1 MQPTVDVAP
10 DVLTRDLSLP
20 CGAGLPARQPRLA
33 PSLSLT
39 KEAIEARQSPGRRC
53 ASYGRCDLHPVLTS
67 PGVAFVIDESSGIP
81 QLLTDPGKVAQIL
94 HNLVSSALRHT
105 ATGGVRVHPR
115 LSDDGK
121 SVAWVP
127 ACERLELRFLV
138 GAGRQAVRLDLHPHR
153 PRPRPSEGQ
162 RARAHARARARRL
175 TTRTNGRAY

>member
-162 RARAHARARARRL
+162 RARAHARARRL